1 MDLPEEPSPPTAV
14 LRAEGAVSGG
24 WLPARKTRRD
34 PSVIHL
40 LPRFLSD
47 TRPGGW
53 RPRNPIKARQPTSWQ
68 REPRGCGTWRLPGE
82 KGDKPPGACSGSP
95 GSGVPP
101 SPTAAPRPSGSP
113 SAKARPL
120 SAARS
125 SGLCPDRSGS
135 RPRCSRLSRRPP
147 GQDAPAHPV
156 TSPDSRRGR
165 ARSDHLPSTLPADRA
180 ALALLSSARGPRPGR
195 TDPGCPRKRPLTAGA
210 VPPSPCMSLQSSPTS
225 LPPVSPR
232 GGAG

>member
-1 MDLPEEPSPPTAV
+1 MDLPGEPSLPPDSCPSGRRRRERRLASCSEDKKRPICDSPSPTVPVRHPGWRLEAKEPNQSPAADF
-14 LRAEGAVSGG
+14 LAEGATRLRDVAAPRGEG
-24 WLPARKTRRD
+24 RLNPRAPAR
-34 PSVIHL
+34 
-40 LPRFLSD
+40 
-47 TRPGGW
+47 
-53 RPRNPIKARQPTSWQ
+53 A
-68 REPRGCGTWRLPGE
+68 
-82 KGDKPPGACSGSP
+82 A
-95 GSGVPP
+95 GVPP

-165 ARSDHLPSTLPADRA
+165 ARSDHLPSTLPADGA